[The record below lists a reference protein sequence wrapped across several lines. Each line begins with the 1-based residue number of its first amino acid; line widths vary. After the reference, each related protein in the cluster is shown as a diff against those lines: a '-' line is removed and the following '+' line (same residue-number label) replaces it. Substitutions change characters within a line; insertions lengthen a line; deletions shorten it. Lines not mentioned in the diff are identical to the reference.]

1 MLSGLEKKK
10 KLDEFIKTQNKLA
23 LKEKSE
29 IVLGILKDFKI
40 TGRENFL
47 LTGILGID
55 LNTNG
60 FKELIT

>member
-29 IVLGILKDFKI
+29 IVLGTLKDFKI

-47 LTGILGID
+47 LTGILGTD
-55 LNTNG
+55 LR
-60 FKELIT
+60 KELIT